1 MSIGQSHSYRSV
13 TVVRKIAQIIPW
25 LEKLTASLALLNL
38 ILVMFDLSYIPW
50 RDVYLQRFPGLTTLY
65 DPLKGIE
72 PHRET
77 QGYLKTV
84 QQLEQRLAQVN
95 LQDAQVQSLLSQL
108 REQSTAMIRDNP
120 FQLANKTGT
129 LERIKNK
136 MRQHMN
142 NKSATQSFNT
152 LLSVAH
158 LSQAGWEKEFVF
170 FNQQIRP
177 LIATN
182 YFRHY
187 GENGDF
193 IDRFWQIDSLFI
205 AFFGL
210 EFLVRTYFLSR
221 HRTIS
226 WIDAMLWRWYDIFL
240 LLPVWQY
247 FRVIPVMVRLDQA
260 GLVNLEHIRLQINRG
275 VATSLG
281 AEMTSLVVVRV
292 LNLAQDTLRR
302 GDALRAIA
310 RLQLSRAN
318 PNQPLNKDSKLDD
331 LLLRILQVG
340 VHQVIPKIQPDL
352 VALVSQVLENALQ
365 RSLVYQGVQQIPVVG
380 ELPKELAQQLVGN
393 LSQALYDLLS
403 NSLEDP
409 EIAQI
414 AEQLTQH
421 LSEALRLTLHHQNT
435 VQDIQWLI
443 AELLEEVKLQYLQQS
458 TDADHDQ
465 ASI

>member
-1 MSIGQSHSYRSV
+1 
-13 TVVRKIAQIIPW
+13 
-25 LEKLTASLALLNL
+25 
-38 ILVMFDLSYIPW
+38 
-50 RDVYLQRFPGLTTLY
+50 
-65 DPLKGIE
+65 
-72 PHRET
+72 
-77 QGYLKTV
+77 
-84 QQLEQRLAQVN
+84 
-95 LQDAQVQSLLSQL
+95 
-108 REQSTAMIRDNP
+108 
-120 FQLANKTGT
+120 
-129 LERIKNK
+129 
-136 MRQHMN
+136 
-142 NKSATQSFNT
+142 
-152 LLSVAH
+152 
-158 LSQAGWEKEFVF
+158 
-170 FNQQIRP
+170 
-177 LIATN
+177 
-182 YFRHY
+182 
-187 GENGDF
+187 
-193 IDRFWQIDSLFI
+193 
-205 AFFGL
+205 
-210 EFLVRTYFLSR
+210 
-221 HRTIS
+221 
-226 WIDAMLWRWYDIFL
+226 MLWRWYDIFL